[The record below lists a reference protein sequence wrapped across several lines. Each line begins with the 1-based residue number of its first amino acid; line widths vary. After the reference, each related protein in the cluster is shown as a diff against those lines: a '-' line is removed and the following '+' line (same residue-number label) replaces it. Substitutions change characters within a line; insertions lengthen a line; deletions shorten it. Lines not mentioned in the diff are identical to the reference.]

1 MASFAGNQATSM
13 IMSVTGPVAVDQ
25 LGVTL
30 MHEHLLINQ
39 VREQRRTGLVNDFE
53 ALLAELVTFRA
64 NGGQTVVDLT
74 SGELSAGAASDP
86 GQRYT
91 KNGGSGAS
99 SRHTRGPAHVQELRR
114 LSEQSGVRL
123 IAGTGHY
130 RDPYLDNRWFDE
142 HSVDEIAELLV
153 RDLDEGFPGTTVRA
167 GVIGEIG
174 SDKWYVSAA
183 EERSFRAAARASIR
197 TGVVISTHAA
207 RWPVGLDQLAI
218 LTSEGVDP
226 SQVVVG
232 HCDSVPIPEYHR
244 DVARSGAWLQ
254 FDGIRSS
261 SGHDFARRVRWVLDL
276 CREGF
281 VSRLLLS
288 HDVCTTEDLSR
299 NGGCGFT
306 LVPGAFRQA
315 LLDGGLST
323 EECDQ
328 LLVHNPAAALEG
340 SSAV

>member
-1 MASFAGNQATSM
+1 M
-13 IMSVTGPVAVDQ
+13 IMSVTGPVGPDQ
-25 LGVTL
+25 LGLTL

-39 VREQRRTGLVNDFE
+39 VREQRRTGLVNDHE
-53 ALLAELVTFRA
+53 ALLAELKAFHGA
-64 NGGQTVVDLT
+64 GGRTLVDLT

-86 GQRYT
+86 ALRYS
-91 KNGGSGAS
+91 GGDDSGGARS
-99 SRHTRGPAHVQELRR
+99 HTRGPAHVEELRR
-114 LSEQSGVRL
+114 LSEESQVQI

-130 RDPYLDNRWFDE
+130 RDPYLDKRWFDE
-142 HSVDEIAELLV
+142 HSVDQIADLLV
-153 RDLDEGFPGTTVRA
+153 QDLVDGFPGTSVRA

-174 SDKWYVSAA
+174 SDKWFISAA
-183 EERSFRAAARASIR
+183 EERSFRAAARANLR
-197 TGVVISTHAA
+197 TGAVISTHVA

-226 SQVVVG
+226 GHIIIG

-261 SGHDFARRVRWVLDL
+261 QGLDFTRRVGWVVDL

-281 VSRLLLS
+281 ISRLLLS
-288 HDVCTTEDLSR
+288 HDVCTTEDLTH

-306 LVPGAFRQA
+306 LVPGAFRA
-315 LLDGGLST
+315 GLVAAGLS
-323 EECDQ
+323 EDECDQ
-328 LLVHNPAAALEG
+328 LLIRNPAAALMG
-340 SSAV
+340 SHFV